1 MIKDTC
7 IVIENPPQDSRLA
20 ESQKTSRNVLLP
32 AMSRTL
38 SEPDLANNHHYCA
51 IQVSDSSPTL
61 SSYCHSPDLSPTPT
75 SSCHSSYSSPTPNN
89 CHSSDS
95 NPILTSTYCQA
106 SPTPNNNSEDTDT
119 STYSHL
125 FKGMQHNAKRKIST
139 SAELPLEGDSQK
151 TTIIFVK
158 PAKQMLEDI

>member
-1 MIKDTC
+1 MIKDSC
-7 IVIENPPQDSRLA
+7 IVIENPPQDNRLA

-38 SEPDLANNHHYCA
+38 SEPDLANNHHYCG

-61 SSYCHSPDLSPTPT
+61 SSCCHSQNLSPNPT
-75 SSCHSSYSSPTPNN
+75 SSCHSSYSSPTSSNN

-95 NPILTSTYCQA
+95 NLLLTVKPAQLLTTTVCRHRYIYIQ
-106 SPTPNNNSEDTDT
+106 P
-119 STYSHL
+119 
-125 FKGMQHNAKRKIST
+125 FIQRNAKRKIST

-151 TTIIFVK
+151 TTINFVNI
-158 PAKQMLEDI
+158 E